1 MIRDCQ
7 TGRNP
12 TRRHLGRT
20 HRVSVAWLHERF
32 AEPGLILRYEMTHRQ
47 AADIYTK
54 AFNETL
60 KWTAACLLINI
71 VDGTQLETLFRC
83 FADHNA
89 EQLAQDYDLLYEGL
103 HKSANPK
110 SNYMEYNASPS
121 TQRRGGITNVARLAG
136 DTATAENDVS
146 DIDAITFNDLP
157 LPEMGKLDDIVTP
170 LAATTPTTL
179 IQGDSLF
186 NMEVKTS
193 LGILKEL
200 AAHSWDTNNTTDL
213 GLTSSYGFPR
223 LGVHTL
229 RHNKLIMLINFH
241 A

>member
-1 MIRDCQ
+1 MIRVCQ

-12 TRRHLGRT
+12 TMRHLGRT
-20 HRVSVAWLHERF
+20 HRVSVTWLHERF
-32 AEPGLILRYEMTHRQ
+32 AEPGLLLRYEMTHRQ

-54 AFNETL
+54 AFNEAL

-121 TQRRGGITNVARLAG
+121 TQRRGASQT
-136 DTATAENDVS
+136 S
-146 DIDAITFNDLP
+146 PTFWVDP
-157 LPEMGKLDDIVTP
+157 KTRK
-170 LAATTPTTL
+170 TL
-179 IQGDSLF
+179 KS
-186 NMEVKTS
+186 M
-193 LGILKEL
+193 LKM
-200 AAHSWDTNNTTDL
+200 TF
-213 GLTSSYGFPR
+213 LTSM
-223 LGVHTL
+223 LTL
-229 RHNKLIMLINFH
+229 TPICR
-241 A
+241 